1 MQREIEIGVGL
12 WDPRVNAQEE
22 MDPWRMVEVAEMAD
36 QIGFSYLAMPDRV
49 SRPIPRFDTLTLM
62 AALALKTKKIRFLTH
77 VFVTPLR
84 QPIELARRIVTVD
97 HLSGGRFVFGAGLG
111 GGEKVGGPDL
121 TVYQK
126 EFVDLGIDIKER
138 GLRTDEILQ
147 ILKKL
152 WTEPVASFEGRF
164 YSFKDVVFEPKP
176 FQKPHPPIWVGGNTD
191 AAMKRAAKFGDGWA
205 GSLENA
211 AARVGSAKEALRR
224 LDNYLEQHG
233 RSRKDFHVSTTLR
246 AHIDPDRSKA
256 LDEAKKFWALQRG
269 STEGNRPFEL
279 KESFAAYGP
288 AEIAVEKIQELKELG
303 LDSLMFYVHAFDLR
317 VQLRRIDEE
326 ILPRVL

>member
-1 MQREIEIGVGL
+1 MKRAMEIGVGL
-12 WDPRVNAQEE
+12 WDPRVSPEE
-22 MDPWRMVEVAEMAD
+22 EVDPWRMLEVAEMAD
-36 QIGFSYLAMPDRV
+36 QMGFSHLAMPDRV

-62 AALALKTKKIRFLTH
+62 AALALKTRKIRFLTH

-97 HLSGGRFVFGAGLG
+97 HLSAGRFVFGAGLG

-126 EFVDLGIDIKER
+126 EFVDLGIDIRER

-164 YSFKDVVFEPKP
+164 YSFKNVVFEPKP

-211 AARVGSAKEALRR
+211 AARVGSAQEALRR
-224 LDNYLEQHG
+224 LGEFLREQR
-233 RSRKDFHVSTTLR
+233 RSREDFHISTTLR
-246 AHIDPDRSKA
+246 AHIDPDQGKA
-256 LDEAKKFWALQRG
+256 LEEAKTFWAMQRG
-269 STEGNRPFEL
+269 STEGNRPFNL

-303 LDSLMFYVHAFDLR
+303 LDSLILYVHAFDLR
-317 VQLRRIDEE
+317 VQLRRIERE
-326 ILPRVL
+326 VLPKVL

>member
-1 MQREIEIGVGL
+1 MNRTMEIGVGL
-12 WDPRVNAQEE
+12 WDPRVNAREQL
-22 MDPWRMVEVAEMAD
+22 DPWRMVEVAEMAD
-36 QIGFSYLAMPDRV
+36 QMGFSYVAMPDRV

-62 AALALKTKKIRFLTH
+62 AALALKTKRIRFLTH

-97 HLSGGRFVFGAGLG
+97 HLSAGRFVFGAGLG
-111 GGEKVGGPDL
+111 GGEQVGGPDL

-126 EFVDLGIDIKER
+126 EFVDVGIDIRER
-138 GLRTDEILQ
+138 GLRTDELLQ
-147 ILKKL
+147 ILKRL

-191 AAMKRAAKFGDGWA
+191 AAMRRAARFGDGWA

-224 LDNYLEQHG
+224 LGNYLEQQG
-233 RSRKDFHVSTTLR
+233 RSRKDFHISTTLR
-246 AHIDPDRSKA
+246 AHIGPDRTKA
-256 LDEAKKFWALQRG
+256 LEEAREFWALQRG

-288 AEIAVEKIQELKELG
+288 AEIAVEKIRELKELG
-303 LDSLMFYVHAFDLR
+303 LDSLMLY
-317 VQLRRIDEE
+317 I
-326 ILPRVL
+326 

>member
-1 MQREIEIGVGL
+1 MSRAFQVGVGL
-12 WDPRVNAQEE
+12 WDPRVDPEE
-22 MDPWRMVEVAEMAD
+22 HMDPWRMVEVAEMAD
-36 QIGFSYLAMPDRV
+36 RMGFSHLAMPDRV

-62 AALALKTKKIRFLTH
+62 AALSLKTRNIRFLTH

-84 QPIELARRIVTVD
+84 EPIELARRIVTID
-97 HLSGGRFVFGAGLG
+97 HLSSGRFVLGAGLG

-126 EFVDLGIDIKER
+126 EFVDVGVDIRER
-138 GLRTDEILQ
+138 APRAEEILQ

-164 YSFKDVVFEPKP
+164 YRFRDVVFEPKP

-191 AAMKRAAKFGDGWA
+191 AAMKRAARLGNGWA

-211 AARVGSAKEALRR
+211 AARVGSVEEALRR
-224 LDNYLEQHG
+224 LLQFLKDEG
-233 RSRKDFHVSTTLR
+233 RSRDDFHISSTLR
-246 AHIDPDRSKA
+246 VHVDPDRDKA
-256 LDEAKKFWALQRG
+256 VEEARKFWSLQRG
-269 STEGNRPFEL
+269 STEGNRPFQL

-288 AEIAVEKIQELKELG
+288 GEIALEKLQTLREQG
-303 LDSLMFYVHAFDLR
+303 LDSCMLYVHAFDLR
-317 VQLRRIDEE
+317 EQLRRIERE
-326 ILPRVL
+326 VLQKLL